1 MLLPNFWTVNVAGTS
16 QYLDPKGQDV
26 LGINSPLKEFQAG
39 TFETT
44 YLDDNLRIGRSTTGS
59 IEQLRVF
66 VRSAET
72 EESKDELDEEYFD
85 EFDKF
90 GQDDD
95 APVVDAEVVEGD
107 GDE

>member
-1 MLLPNFWTVNVAGTS
+1 MAGTS
-16 QYLDPKGQDV
+16 QYLDPRGKDV

-44 YLDDNLRIGRSTTGS
+44 YLDDNLRIGRSTIGS
-59 IEQLRVF
+59 VDQLRVF
-66 VRSAET
+66 VRSTET
-72 EESKDELDEEYFD
+72 EDSKDDLDEEYFD

-95 APVVDAEVVEGD
+95 EAVVDAEIV
-107 GDE
+107 